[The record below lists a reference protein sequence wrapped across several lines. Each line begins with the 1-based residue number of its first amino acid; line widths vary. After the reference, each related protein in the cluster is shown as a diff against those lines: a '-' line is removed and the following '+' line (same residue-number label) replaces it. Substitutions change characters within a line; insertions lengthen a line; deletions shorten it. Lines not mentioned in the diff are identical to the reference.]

1 MGQPF
6 GGGQTAI
13 DVAVAAVP
21 LLVIVGSALYLS
33 GQHRRYG
40 RLVGWPGQLTLIA
53 LLAGLGLATYAV
65 WPLPASADGLC
76 PIEPP
81 PAPPLEPRDAA
92 LALGVFLPVGI
103 LARSRFRRG
112 LFTTVAIGTALAVA
126 VTVVRATGVL
136 GLYPCAYNAA
146 APEIAGIG
154 VAGTLLGWLLAR
166 WAPAVWPFGPHRSWP
181 AAVPDRVAPD
191 LARRMLGTLVDLGLW
206 WFGAATLVALAHAY
220 GVVRPGTE
228 EEVLTGT
235 LLGLALFGLFL
246 PLLRRDRC
254 TLGRAA
260 VHLSLTEWSAPR
272 PAARRRVLAR
282 AVLLYAPVSAL
293 IAFGL
298 PWFALAVVAVHA
310 STAVVRPDGAG
321 LVDLL
326 CRVRVRTRSS
336 LDGGLP
342 RRLVR
347 YVPPPEDQSDRTA
360 TQPTAGSPGT
370 HR

>member
-13 DVAVAAVP
+13 EVAVSAIP
-21 LLVIVGSALYLS
+21 LLVVVASALYLR
-33 GQHRRYG
+33 GQHHRYG
-40 RLVGWPGQLTLIA
+40 RLVGWPGQLTLAA
-53 LLAGLGLATYAV
+53 LLLGLGLTTYAV

-76 PIEPP
+76 PVEPA
-81 PAPPLEPRDAA
+81 PAPPLEIRDAA
-92 LALGVFLPVGI
+92 LALGVFVPVGA

-112 LFTTVAIGTALAVA
+112 LLVTIAIGTALAVA
-126 VTVVRATGVL
+126 VTVVRSTGVL

-166 WAPAVWPFGPHRSWP
+166 WAPVVWPFGPHRSWP
-181 AAVPDRVAPD
+181 AALPDRVAPD
-191 LARRMLGTLVDLGLW
+191 LARRLLATLLDLGLW
-206 WFGAATLVALAHAY
+206 WFGSATLVALMSAY
-220 GVVRPGTE
+220 GAVRPGTE
-228 EEVLTGT
+228 PEVLTGT
-235 LLGLALFGLFL
+235 LLGLAALFGLFL

-254 TLGRAA
+254 TLGRAS
-260 VHLSLTEWSAPR
+260 VHLALTDWSVPR
-272 PAARRRVLAR
+272 PAARLRVLAR
-282 AVLLYAPVSAL
+282 AALLYAPVAAL

-298 PWFALAVVAVHA
+298 PWFALLAVAVHV
-310 STAVVRPDGAG
+310 STSVVRPDGAG
-321 LVDLL
+321 LADLA

-347 YVPPPEDQSDRTA
+347 YVPPPEEA
-360 TQPTAGSPGT
+360 PAPA
-370 HR
+370 

>member
-6 GGGQTAI
+6 GAGQAAI
-13 DVAVAAVP
+13 EVAVAAIP
-21 LLVIVGSALYLS
+21 LLTVIGSALYLR

-40 RLVGWPGQLTLIA
+40 RLAGWPGQLTLLVLIA
-53 LLAGLGLATYAV
+53 GFGLTAYAV

-76 PIEPP
+76 PVEPT
-81 PAPPLEPRDAA
+81 PAPALAPGDAA
-92 LALGVFLPVGI
+92 LTLGVFLPVGI

-112 LFTTVAIGTALAVA
+112 LLTTAAVGTALALA
-126 VTVVRATGVL
+126 VVTVRATGIL

-146 APEIAGIG
+146 APETAGIG

-166 WAPAVWPFGPHRSWP
+166 WVPVVWPLGPHRSWP
-181 AAVPDRVAPD
+181 AAVPDRIAPA
-191 LARRMLGTLVDLGLW
+191 LARRMLGTLIDLGLW
-206 WFGAATLVALAHAY
+206 WFGAATIVALLNAHGA
-220 GVVRPGTE
+220 VRPGSQEQT
-228 EEVLTGT
+228 LTGT
-235 LLGLALFGLFL
+235 LLGLAVLFGLVL

-254 TLGRAA
+254 TPGRAA
-260 VHLSLTEWSAPR
+260 VHLALTEWSVSR
-272 PAARRRVLAR
+272 SAARRRVLAR
-282 AVLLYAPVSAL
+282 GALLYAPVTAL

-298 PWFALAVVAVHA
+298 VWPALAVVAVHA

-347 YVPPPEDQSDRTA
+347 YLPPRDEVLSSA
-360 TQPTAGSPGT
+360 
-370 HR
+370 

>member
-6 GGGQTAI
+6 GGGQAAI
-13 DVAVAAVP
+13 EVAVAAIP
-21 LLVIVGSALYLS
+21 LLMVIGSALYLR
-33 GQHRRYG
+33 GQHGRYG
-40 RLVGWPGQLTLIA
+40 RLVGWPGQLTLAA
-53 LLAGLGLATYAV
+53 LLVGLGLAVYAV

-76 PIEPP
+76 PIEPA
-81 PAPPLEPRDAA
+81 PAPPLELRDAA

-112 LFTTVAIGTALAVA
+112 PFVTVAIGAALALV
-126 VTVVRATGVL
+126 VTAVRATGIL

-166 WAPAVWPFGPHRSWP
+166 WVPVVWPFGPHRSWP

-191 LARRMLGTLVDLGLW
+191 LARRLLGTLVDLGLW
-206 WFGAATLVALAHAY
+206 WFGAATLVALLHAY
-220 GVVRPGTE
+220 GAVRPGTE
-228 EEVLTGT
+228 AEVLTGT
-235 LLGLALFGLFL
+235 LLGLAALFGLFL

-260 VHLSLTEWSAPR
+260 VHLPLTEWSAPR

-282 AVLLYAPVSAL
+282 AVLLYAPVAVL

-298 PWFALAVVAVHA
+298 PWFALLLAAVHA

-321 LVDLL
+321 LADLV

-347 YVPPPEDQSDRTA
+347 YVPPPEEDSV
-360 TQPTAGSPGT
+360 TQPSAGSPGT
-370 HR
+370 PR

>member
-6 GGGQTAI
+6 GGAQAAI
-13 DVAVAAVP
+13 EVAVAAIP
-21 LLVIVGSALYLS
+21 LLMVIGSALYLS
-33 GQHRRYG
+33 AQHRRYG
-40 RLVGWPGQLTLIA
+40 RLVGWPGQLTLAA
-53 LLAGLGLATYAV
+53 LLVGLGLATYAV

-76 PIEPP
+76 PVEPV
-81 PAPPLEPRDAA
+81 PAPPLELRDAA
-92 LALGVFLPVGI
+92 LALGVFLPVGV

-112 LFTTVAIGTALAVA
+112 LFVTVAIGTALAVA

-146 APEIAGIG
+146 APETAGIG

-166 WAPAVWPFGPHRSWP
+166 WVPVVWPFGPHRSWP

-206 WFGAATLVALAHAY
+206 WFGSATLVALLHAY
-220 GVVRPGTE
+220 GAVRPGTE
-228 EEVLTGT
+228 AQVLTGT
-235 LLGLALFGLFL
+235 LLGLAALFGLFL

-254 TLGRAA
+254 TPGRAS
-260 VHLSLTEWSAPR
+260 VHLSLTEWSSPR
-272 PAARRRVLAR
+272 PAARHRVLAR
-282 AVLLYAPVSAL
+282 AALLSAPVAAL

-298 PWFALAVVAVHA
+298 PWFALLVVAVHA
-310 STAVVRPDGAG
+310 GTAVVRPDGAG
-321 LVDLL
+321 LADLV

-347 YVPPPEDQSDRTA
+347 YVPPPEGV
-360 TQPTAGSPGT
+360 PSPA
-370 HR
+370 